1 MMDQDRGS
9 FLHLRL
15 SQAKRVRLS
24 RLTFELG
31 QPQLALLDRQCA
43 SDDFHAQIALRS
55 QAGDFGTYPLPIG
68 KRFAGLNLRLWG
80 HPDDAATAVR
90 SWGRNAVQEQERCD
104 AHRRR
109 GAPDP
114 HLPTSLCQMTNTTRQ
129 ISRQRR
135 RGTSRSIGQTQDVF

>member
-55 QAGDFGTYPLPIG
+55 QPGDLGAYPFRIG
-68 KRFAGLNLRLWG
+68 KRFSGLSLMLWG
-80 HPDDAATAVR
+80 HLHDPVTAVGSR
-90 SWGRNAVQEQERCD
+90 GRNAVQEQERCD

-114 HLPTSLCQMTNTTRQ
+114 HLPTSL
-129 ISRQRR
+129 
-135 RGTSRSIGQTQDVF
+135 G